1 MKSFKERCKKIAS
14 GKWFFPVVMN
24 VIVMFLLMLLFYAR
38 YQCEM
43 DVFMQTLLYGT
54 SGTGTPMSHLV
65 FINVIAGGV
74 LDLLIKIAPGVAW
87 YTVMHYAGTLAALI
101 SISYVFVNRYGK
113 TRVCKILATVISIFV
128 GYECYI
134 TPMYMKTTIL
144 LAAVSVLWML
154 HAMTESKRGIGSSIW
169 AVIFGAFS
177 ALLSF
182 KICVVGYALSL
193 VGAIIY
199 LIMTRFQRKHLVA
212 PLISLVAVIII
223 GLGSHMVDLRAY
235 ASGGQWEAMGQ
246 QRDMLEQIYVMG
258 YPSYEEMEDV
268 LVENGYADVTEEE
281 YNQLMQGF
289 FYNGIDC
296 NGILQVVAGQR
307 VAVTPWKILLFFHT
321 IPIKAFKT
329 GMFYL
334 WLVLAIAMSAFRPN
348 RKTAGVLAISVV
360 MFWIPYFAQYFSY
373 GCDGQWMG
381 MIAYLPAILFLLWN
395 MPKVELPQGENRYV
409 AVYLCLMGLVLYY
422 IFSGTFVGSIQETED
437 IGDIVTKRQEESEYA
452 HLVDLT
458 GYFQKFSIYMPY
470 VEKMD
475 SENGYVLNG
484 YYLWVPGYR
493 NYREMYLNGYVGYN
507 LYVRNDVARRCVV
520 NSIKLDIALSGYE
533 REYTTDFNGMRQ
545 YSIVQ
550 KTYAE
555 AEDDSL

>member
-1 MKSFKERCKKIAS
+1 MSDIKDKMKRIVS
-14 GKWFFPVVMN
+14 GKWFFPIVMN
-24 VIVMFLLMLLFYAR
+24 VIVMFLLMLLFYAK
-38 YQCEM
+38 YNSEM

-65 FINVIAGGV
+65 FINVIAGEI
-74 LDLLIKIAPGVAW
+74 LDFLIKVAPGVAW

-113 TRVCKILATVISIFV
+113 TRVCKILATVISVFV

-182 KICVVGYALSL
+182 KIFVVGYALSL
-193 VGAIIY
+193 AGAIIY

-223 GLGSHMVDLRAY
+223 GLGSHMVDLREY
-235 ASGGQWEAMGQ
+235 AAGGQWEAMGQ

-258 YPSYEEMEDV
+258 YPSYEDMEDV

-296 NGILQVVAGQR
+296 NGILQMVASQR

-334 WLVLAIAMSAFRPN
+334 WLVLAIVMSAFRPN

-395 MPKVELPQGENRYV
+395 MPKMELPQGENRYV

-458 GYFQKFSIYMPY
+458 GYFQKFSIYTPY

-475 SENGYVLNG
+475 SENSFVLNG
-484 YYLWVPGYR
+484 YYQWVPGYR
-493 NYREMYLNGYVGYN
+493 DYHEMYQTGYVGYKI
-507 LYVRNDVARRCVV
+507 YTRNTITKECAV
-520 NSIKLDIALSGYE
+520 NNMKLDLMMSGFKKE
-533 REYTTDFNGMRQ
+533 DLEQFHGMYQ
-545 YSIVQ
+545 YRIVQ
-550 KTYAE
+550 KAYIE
-555 AEDDSL
+555 AEEEE

>member
-1 MKSFKERCKKIAS
+1 MSDIKDKMKRIVS
-14 GKWFFPVVMN
+14 GKWFFPIVMN
-24 VIVMFLLMLLFYAR
+24 VIVMFLLMLLFYAK
-38 YQCEM
+38 YNSEM

-65 FINVIAGGV
+65 FINVITGGI
-74 LDLLIKIAPGVAW
+74 LDFLIKVAPGVAW

-113 TRVCKILATVISIFV
+113 TRVCKILATVISVFV

-182 KICVVGYALSL
+182 KIFVVGYALSL
-193 VGAIIY
+193 AGAIIY

-223 GLGSHMVDLRAY
+223 GLGSHMVDLRVY
-235 ASGGQWEAMGQ
+235 AAGGQWEAMGQ

-258 YPSYEEMEDV
+258 YPSYEDMEDV

-296 NGILQVVAGQR
+296 NGILQVVASQR
-307 VAVTPWKILLFFHT
+307 GAVTPWKILLFFHT

-395 MPKVELPQGENRYV
+395 MPKMELPQGENRYV

-458 GYFQKFSIYMPY
+458 GYFQKFSIYTPY

-475 SENGYVLNG
+475 SENSFVLNG
-484 YYLWVPGYR
+484 YYQWVPGYR
-493 NYREMYLNGYVGYN
+493 DYHEMYQTGYVGYKI
-507 LYVRNDVARRCVV
+507 YTRNAITKKCAV
-520 NSIKLDIALSGYE
+520 NNMKLDLMMSGFKKE
-533 REYTTDFNGMRQ
+533 DLEQFHGMHQ
-545 YSIVQ
+545 YRIVQ
-550 KTYAE
+550 KAYIE
-555 AEDDSL
+555 AEEEE

>member
-24 VIVMFLLMLLFYAR
+24 VIVMFLLMLLFYAK
-38 YQCEM
+38 YNSEM

-144 LAAVSVLWML
+144 LA
-154 HAMTESKRGIGSSIW
+154 
-169 AVIFGAFS
+169 
-177 ALLSF
+177 
-182 KICVVGYALSL
+182 
-193 VGAIIY
+193 
-199 LIMTRFQRKHLVA
+199 
-212 PLISLVAVIII
+212 
-223 GLGSHMVDLRAY
+223 
-235 ASGGQWEAMGQ
+235 
-246 QRDMLEQIYVMG
+246 
-258 YPSYEEMEDV
+258 
-268 LVENGYADVTEEE
+268 
-281 YNQLMQGF
+281 
-289 FYNGIDC
+289 
-296 NGILQVVAGQR
+296 
-307 VAVTPWKILLFFHT
+307 
-321 IPIKAFKT
+321 
-329 GMFYL
+329 
-334 WLVLAIAMSAFRPN
+334 
-348 RKTAGVLAISVV
+348 
-360 MFWIPYFAQYFSY
+360 
-373 GCDGQWMG
+373 
-381 MIAYLPAILFLLWN
+381 
-395 MPKVELPQGENRYV
+395 
-409 AVYLCLMGLVLYY
+409 VYLCLMGLVLYY

-458 GYFQKFSIYMPY
+458 GYFQKFSIYTPY

-475 SENGYVLNG
+475 SENSFVLNG
-484 YYLWVPGYR
+484 YYQWVPGYR

>member
-1 MKSFKERCKKIAS
+1 MSNIKDKMKGIVS
-14 GKWFFPVVMN
+14 GKWFFPIVMN
-24 VIVMFLLMLLFYAR
+24 VIVMFLLMLLFYAK
-38 YQCEM
+38 YNSEM

-101 SISYVFVNRYGK
+101 SISYVYVNRYGK
-113 TRVCKILATVISIFV
+113 TRVCKILATAISVFI

-134 TPMYMKTTIL
+134 TPMYMKTTVL

-154 HAMTESKRGIGSSIW
+154 HAMTESKRGIGSSVW
-169 AVIFGAFS
+169 AVIFGVFS

-182 KICVVGYALSL
+182 KIFVVGYALSL
-193 VGAIIY
+193 AGAIIY
-199 LIMTRFQRKHLVA
+199 LIMTRFQRNHLVA
-212 PLISLVAVIII
+212 PLISLVVVIII

-235 ASGGQWEAMGQ
+235 ATGGQWEAMGQ

-409 AVYLCLMGLVLYY
+409 AVYLCLMGLVLYH
-422 IFSGTFVGSIQETED
+422 IFSGTFVGSIQGTED

-458 GYFQKFSIYMPY
+458 GYFQTFSIYTPY

-475 SENGYVLNG
+475 SENSFVLNG
-484 YYLWVPGYR
+484 YYQWVPGYR
-493 NYREMYLNGYVGYN
+493 DYHEMYQTGYVGYKI
-507 LYVRNDVARRCVV
+507 YTRNTITKKCAV
-520 NSIKLDIALSGYE
+520 NNMKLDLMMSGFKKE
-533 REYTTDFNGMRQ
+533 DLEQFHGMHQ
-545 YSIVQ
+545 YRIVQ
-550 KTYAE
+550 KAYIE
-555 AEDDSL
+555 AEEEE